1 MKEFDYY
8 IFIDYSENLIGYNII
23 HKERVKELLLKTNKF
38 GHYREARNKD
48 LYIKNVRNTFKR
60 EKLQRYFIKGKIRNL
75 SDNIGIFMDVGEF
88 IKEHNNCIIFLSV
101 DDKQYSAF
109 NKFVKIIGGNI
120 KVFKESQLKRKT
132 IEYSL
137 SLILDN
143 WLNAER
149 LKKQI

>member
-8 IFIDYSENLIGYNII
+8 IFIDFSENLIGYNII
-23 HKERVKELLLKTNKF
+23 HKGRIKELLSKTNKF
-38 GHYREARNKD
+38 GHYREAKNKS

-60 EKLQRYFIKGKIRNL
+60 EKLQQYFVKGRIRNIK
-75 SDNIGIFMDVGEF
+75 DNIELFMDVGEF
-88 IKEHNNCIIFLSV
+88 VKKHNNCIIFLSV
-101 DDKQYSAF
+101 DDKQFSAF
-109 NKFVKIIGGNI
+109 EKFVKIINGDNI
-120 KVFKESQLKRKT
+120 KVLKESQLKKKT

-149 LKKQI
+149 LKE